1 MVKNYVSTFL
11 GIFLGILMVLN
22 AQSLSSQEINIFK
35 YTDFDL
41 KGPVKSCLVIT
52 DYGKE
57 EFEFNEAGLLT
68 KAITRY
74 NDDDYDITIYKYAKE
89 ELKEK
94 RFENYRDG
102 VFDRNTSIANIY
114 TIDTTANK
122 KITEKIVSYNK
133 EFLDQYEY
141 YYDKDD
147 QLIKITR
154 TSTDGI
160 DETLVEYSS
169 AKGEQKA
176 SYFLNSVLLK
186 TVSIKET
193 KSNTNTTRKIKLVI
207 DFLDG
212 EPNTAKEEIF
222 NAKNKLISETKM
234 VFDKNANKLLPK
246 ETKTYT
252 YNEAGMLV
260 ELRTKI
266 GQGVSL
272 KKYVYQ
278 FDNTKSGNW
287 VKQIITPDNTYTTR
301 KIKYF
306 EAN

>member
-193 KSNTNTTRKIKLVI
+193 KSNTNTTRKIKLVT